1 MQVWSVVS
9 VKCAAG
15 REGFIGWHEKRVIII
30 GEEALMLFW
39 CVNCEERAMLRRVN

>member
-1 MQVWSVVS
+1 M
-9 VKCAAG
+9 KCAAG